1 MGSFNRE
8 RVEHALNELLVRIVP
23 DDPDQ
28 DEEAANQRF
37 DAAFEF
43 AVGELSAAGDGA
55 AAVVPDVEHIASL
68 MDATSM
74 WVLFF
79 SCVGEWLDE

>member
-23 DDPDQ
+23 DDPDE
-28 DEEAANQRF
+28 DEDAANQRF

-43 AVGELSAAGDGA
+43 AVGELSAAGDT
-55 AAVVPDVEHIASL
+55 AVVPDVEHIASL
-68 MDATSM
+68 IERRSRCAPGGTCPAPS
-74 WVLFF
+74 
-79 SCVGEWLDE
+79 